1 MPRTLRRHSKI
12 RSPARCASALN
23 PPLSNPPSTPHPQP
37 STLDWTL
44 NPQPLT
50 LDWTLNPQPLTL
62 NQVGVGVLNVP
73 TLKVGTLDSLMSLSD
88 DLERVDRYVESVVHR
103 LEKEIRNLINSDAN
117 LDRETP
123 SQRESRERQV
133 REIP

>member
-1 MPRTLRRHSKI
+1 MPSGGQLGDARAIETTLKNSVN
-12 RSPARCASALN
+12 AE
-23 PPLSNPPSTPHPQP
+23 
-37 STLDWTL
+37 
-44 NPQPLT
+44 
-50 LDWTLNPQPLTL
+50 
-62 NQVGVGVLNVP
+62 VGVDTLSVP

-123 SQRESRERQV
+123 AQVGSGPVGEVWGRGRVRSSRWLWV
-133 REIP
+133 

>member
-1 MPRTLRRHSKI
+1 MGQI
-12 RSPARCASALN
+12 REK
-23 PPLSNPPSTPHPQP
+23 
-37 STLDWTL
+37 
-44 NPQPLT
+44 
-50 LDWTLNPQPLTL
+50 
-62 NQVGVGVLNVP
+62 VGVGVLNVP

>member
-1 MPRTLRRHSKI
+1 MMVLREGTVLTAPWT
-12 RSPARCASALN
+12 RSSSSAS
-23 PPLSNPPSTPHPQP
+23 SS
-37 STLDWTL
+37 SS
-44 NPQPLT
+44 
-50 LDWTLNPQPLTL
+50 
-62 NQVGVGVLNVP
+62 VP

-123 SQRESRERQV
+123 AQVVCVSRDRGFRV
-133 REIP
+133 